1 MNPRNDNQSLR
12 IMKFK
17 SLIRKRVLHICLYL
31 AVLLVVASVLG
42 PYLWLVSSSFK
53 TSLEIQSADI
63 TKPGKEPRWIPRTL
77 TLENYLK
84 VNKTVPMLDYLKNSM
99 IISTGTM
106 GFSIFISLFA
116 AYALSRIRF
125 RMKKAYEL
133 SLYSTQ
139 MFPGI
144 AFLIPYYMIFIY
156 VNRYLGIPLKNTY
169 WGMIFTYTSFA
180 LPFSI
185 LMLRNYLDSIPREI
199 DEQAQID
206 GCSRAQ
212 VVFRIIFPTSIPGIV
227 SVGIYS
233 FIMAWNEIL
242 FASVL
247 TGRETR
253 TVSIGLLEYITIQ
266 QSRWGGM
273 MAACLLVSIPVLI
286 FFTLLQKQIVK
297 GLVHG
302 AMKG

>member
-17 SLIRKRVLHICLYL
+17 SLIRKRVLRICLYL

-185 LMLRNYLDSIPREI
+185 LMLRNYLDSIPRDI

>member
-1 MNPRNDNQSLR
+1 MNPRSDNQSLR

-17 SLIRKRVLHICLYL
+17 SLIRKRVLRICLYL

-185 LMLRNYLDSIPREI
+185 LMMRNYLDSIPREI